1 MFFNCGDMAV
11 EIVDVLEFHH
21 ENTHNVGRRSWC
33 SLSFRIT
40 ADTVISTDGGKMH
53 ATDGTLGFFP
63 AQCPYKRVSKNEHM
77 IVVNFKLYNRLF
89 DAIELFQPEKTDDI
103 AELFKKMVQIST
115 EKRAGYK
122 YRLMRHFYKILELAA
137 KNFDEP
143 DEEKINEGIKKALYE
158 NYRNSDLSVS
168 KLAKMLYI
176 SEVTLRKYVHDMSG
190 KSPKQL
196 ITDMR
201 MEYAASLLNS
211 QEFKVFEV
219 AEMSGFASEK
229 YFGTLFKKRFGVT
242 PAKYCRIN
250 NFEG

>member
-11 EIVDVLEFHH
+11 EIVDVIEFYH
-21 ENTHNVGRRSWC
+21 ENTHKVGRRSWC

-40 ADTVISTDGGKMH
+40 ADTIISTESGKMH

-89 DAIELFQPEKTDDI
+89 DAIELFQPEKAIDI
-103 AELFKKMVQIST
+103 AALFKKMVQIST
-115 EKRAGYK
+115 EKRSGYK
-122 YRLMRHFYKILELAA
+122 YRLMQYFYKILELAA

-143 DEEKINEGIKKALYE
+143 DKEGKINEEIKKALYE
-158 NYRNSDLSVS
+158 NYRNPDFSVS
-168 KLAKMLYI
+168 KLAKILYM
-176 SEVTLRKYVHDMSG
+176 SEVTLRKYVHELFG
-190 KSPKQL
+190 KSPQQL
-196 ITDMR
+196 ITDIR

-211 QEFKVFEV
+211 KEFKVFEV
-219 AEMSGFASEK
+219 AEMSGFTSEK

-242 PAKYCRIN
+242 PAKYC
-250 NFEG
+250 